1 MTCKKTC
8 VNLSKF
14 TKEITYVFFN
24 MWVMNVVV
32 LFKSWGMDNIIF
44 LKGGSNLSFSPSQ
57 PQLLGN
63 RTLQSVVKDYVDGYL
78 GGCAVAWDDHKT
90 VWLSVMNLLNFFTA
104 QWKHYLIL
112 TSLSFFGHF
121 SWTQYFF
128 CSTTST
134 TTISKYHNPKAS
146 GRLCRRVCRLVLG
159 SMQFTVLCSF
169 LFGYA
174 SSSVFYFRRSWSF
187 FAPFAIAA
195 AWSPFD

>member
-1 MTCKKTC
+1 MC
-8 VNLSKF
+8 
-14 TKEITYVFFN
+14 FFN

-32 LFKSWGMDNIIF
+32 PFKSWGMDNILF
-44 LKGGSNLSFSPSQ
+44 LKGGSNLSFSTSQ

-78 GGCAVAWDDHKT
+78 GRCAVAWDDHKT

-104 QWKHYLIL
+104 QLKHHLIL
-112 TSLSFFGHF
+112 TSLSPFGHF

-128 CSTTST
+128 CGTTST

-174 SSSVFYFRRSWSF
+174 SSSVFYFSRLDLSSLHSQLQPLDHRSINPNSKKWLICNFSL
-187 FAPFAIAA
+187 
-195 AWSPFD
+195 

>member
-1 MTCKKTC
+1 MC
-8 VNLSKF
+8 
-14 TKEITYVFFN
+14 FFN
-24 MWVMNVVV
+24 MWVMDVVV
-32 LFKSWGMDNIIF
+32 LFKSWGMHNILF
-44 LKGGSNLSFSPSQ
+44 LKGGSNLSFSSSQ